1 MSQLLLPN
9 SLRNVP
15 SKNINK
21 KPGLTKGF
29 CLMVWDFI
37 R

>member
-21 KPGLTKGF
+21 KPDLTKG